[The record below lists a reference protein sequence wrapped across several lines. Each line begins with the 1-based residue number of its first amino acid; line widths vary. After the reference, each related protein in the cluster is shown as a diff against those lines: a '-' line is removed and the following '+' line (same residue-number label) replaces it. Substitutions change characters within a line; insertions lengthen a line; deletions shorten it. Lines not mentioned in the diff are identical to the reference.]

1 MKYVT
6 IKKFCEDSGYSEDA
20 IRSMIKRGQ
29 WLIDKHFKRPTPRRI
44 LLNVEAIER
53 WVERKEV

>member
-6 IKKFCEDSGYSEDA
+6 IKKFSQDSGYTENA
-20 IRSMIKRGQ
+20 IRGMIKRGV
-29 WLIDKHFKRPTPRRI
+29 WLIDKHFKRPTPSRI

-53 WVERKEV
+53 WVEGKAV